1 MLKHPA
7 KVFMGVNMA
16 EKKFEKAT
24 AGERLSQFMLKYRMQ
39 IIILTAAVVTGIV
52 VYGISAAVVS
62 SLTVKGIS
70 FVDTVEYDFIK
81 GSDSLSEAEI
91 ETRRS
96 DAMTKG
102 GIVGVRANMLA
113 ADIAYARKDYAA
125 AKSYWTAVAA
135 KGAKSYTAPLA
146 YYNMAVC
153 DENTGNLAE
162 AAANYG
168 KASDV
173 KDFPLASHARFS
185 EARTYE
191 ALGDYKKASEAYTKL
206 TAAAR
211 ADAWTNLAETRLIAL
226 KAEGKIE

>member
-1 MLKHPA
+1 MI
-7 KVFMGVNMA
+7 

-24 AGERLSQFMLKYRMQ
+24 ASERLSQFMLKYRMQ
-39 IIILTAAVVTGIV
+39 IIILTAVIVTGIV
-52 VYGISAAVVS
+52 AYGVSAAVVS
-62 SLTVKGIS
+62 SLTAKGIS
-70 FVDTVEYDFIK
+70 FVDTVEYEFTKD
-81 GSDSLSEAEI
+81 SDSLSDAEI
-91 ETRRS
+91 ETRRGE
-96 DAMTKG
+96 AMTKLTPYLSKG

-113 ADIAYARKDYAA
+113 ADITYARKDYAA
-125 AKSYWTAVAA
+125 AKSYWSAA
-135 KGAKSYTAPLA
+135 ASKGAKSYTAPLA

-153 DENTGNLAE
+153 DENTGNLTD

-226 KAEGKIE
+226 KVEGKIE

>member
-1 MLKHPA
+1 MI
-7 KVFMGVNMA
+7 

-24 AGERLSQFMLKYRMQ
+24 AGERLSQFMLRHRMP
-39 IIILTAAVVTGIV
+39 IIVSLVVVIAAIV

-62 SLTVKGIS
+62 SSRAKGIS
-70 FVDTVEYDFIK
+70 FVDTVEYDLTNA
-81 GSDSLSEAEI
+81 SDPLSDAEI
-91 ETRRS
+91 ETRRGE
-96 DAMTKG
+96 AMTKLTPYLSKG

-113 ADIAYARKDYAA
+113 ADITYARKDYAA
-125 AKSYWTAVAA
+125 AKSYWSAA
-135 KGAKSYTAPLA
+135 ASKGAKSYTAPLA

-168 KASDV
+168 KASDA
-173 KDFPLASHARFS
+173 KDFPLVSHARFS

-206 TAAAR
+206 TANALG
-211 ADAWTNLAETRLIAL
+211 DAWTNLAETRLIAL
-226 KAEGKIE
+226 KAEGKTE

>member
-1 MLKHPA
+1 MI
-7 KVFMGVNMA
+7 

-62 SLTVKGIS
+62 SSTAKGIS
-70 FVDTVEYDFIK
+70 FVDTVEYDLTNA
-81 GSDSLSEAEI
+81 SDPLSDAEI
-91 ETRRS
+91 ETRRG
-96 DAMTKG
+96 DAMTKLAPYLTRG

-113 ADIAYARKDYAA
+113 AGIAYGRKDYAA
-125 AKSYWTAVAA
+125 AKAYWAAAAA

-153 DENTGNLAE
+153 DENIGNLAD
-162 AAANYG
+162 AAASYG
-168 KASDV
+168 KAADV

-191 ALGDYKKASEAYTKL
+191 TLGDYKKAAEAYAKL
-206 TAAAR
+206 SAGALG
-211 ADAWTNLAETRLIAL
+211 DAWTNLAETRLIAL

>member
-1 MLKHPA
+1 MI
-7 KVFMGVNMA
+7 

-24 AGERLSQFMLKYRMQ
+24 ASERLSQFMLRHRMQ
-39 IIILTAAVVTGIV
+39 IIILTAAVVTGII

-62 SLTVKGIS
+62 SSTAKGLS
-70 FVDTVEYDFIK
+70 FVDTVEYDFTK
-81 GSDSLSEAEI
+81 DSDALSGSEI

-96 DAMTKG
+96 DAMTKLAPYLSKG

-125 AKSYWTAVAA
+125 AKSYWTAIAA

-153 DENTGNLAE
+153 DENIGNLAD
-162 AAANYG
+162 AAASYG
-168 KASDV
+168 KAADV
-173 KDFPLASHARFS
+173 KDFQLASHARFS

-191 ALGDYKKASEAYTKL
+191 SLGDYKKASESYAKL
-206 TAAAR
+206 SAGALG
-211 ADAWTNLAETRLIAL
+211 DAWTNLAETRLIAL

>member
-1 MLKHPA
+1 
-7 KVFMGVNMA
+7 MA

-24 AGERLSQFMLKYRMQ
+24 AGERLSHFMLKYRMQ
-39 IIILTAAVVTGIV
+39 IIILTAAIVTGIV

-62 SLTVKGIS
+62 SLTAKGIS
-70 FVDTVEYDFIK
+70 FVDSVEYDFTK
-81 GSDSLSEAEI
+81 NSDGLSEAEI
-91 ETRRS
+91 ETRRG
-96 DAMTKG
+96 DAMTKLTPYLAKG
-102 GIVGVRANMLA
+102 SIVGVRSNMLA
-113 ADIAYARKDYAA
+113 ADIVFARKDYAA
-125 AKSYWTAVAA
+125 AKSYWSAA
-135 KGAKSYTAPLA
+135 ASKGAKSYTAPLA

-162 AAANYG
+162 AVANYG

>member
-1 MLKHPA
+1 
-7 KVFMGVNMA
+7 MA

-24 AGERLSQFMLKYRMQ
+24 ASERLSQFMLKYRMQ
-39 IIILTAAVVTGIV
+39 IIILTAVIVTGIV
-52 VYGISAAVVS
+52 AYGVSAAVVS
-62 SLTVKGIS
+62 SLTAKGIS
-70 FVDTVEYDFIK
+70 FVDTVEYEFTKD
-81 GSDSLSEAEI
+81 SDSLSDAEI
-91 ETRRS
+91 ETRRGE
-96 DAMTKG
+96 AMTKLTPYLSKG

-113 ADIAYARKDYAA
+113 ADITYARKDYAA
-125 AKSYWTAVAA
+125 AKSYWSAA
-135 KGAKSYTAPLA
+135 ASKGAKSYTAPLA

-168 KASDV
+168 KASGV

>member
-1 MLKHPA
+1 
-7 KVFMGVNMA
+7 MGVNMA

-81 GSDSLSEAEI
+81 GSDSLSDAEI

-96 DAMTKG
+96 DAMTKLTPYLSKG

-168 KASDV
+168 KASDA
-173 KDFPLASHARFS
+173 KDFPLVSHARFS

-206 TAAAR
+206 TANALG
-211 ADAWTNLAETRLIAL
+211 DAWTNLAETRLIAL

>member
-1 MLKHPA
+1 
-7 KVFMGVNMA
+7 MA

-24 AGERLSQFMLKYRMQ
+24 ASERLSQFMLKCRMQ
-39 IIILTAAVVTGIV
+39 IIILTAVIVTGIV
-52 VYGISAAVVS
+52 AYGVSAAVVS
-62 SLTVKGIS
+62 SLTAKGIS
-70 FVDTVEYDFIK
+70 FVDTVEYEFTKD
-81 GSDSLSEAEI
+81 SDSLSDAEI
-91 ETRRS
+91 ETRRGE
-96 DAMTKG
+96 AMTKLTPYLSKG

-113 ADIAYARKDYAA
+113 ADITYARKDYAA
-125 AKSYWTAVAA
+125 AKSYWSAA
-135 KGAKSYTAPLA
+135 ASKGAKSYTAPLA

-168 KASDV
+168 KASGV

>member
-1 MLKHPA
+1 MI
-7 KVFMGVNMA
+7 

-24 AGERLSQFMLKYRMQ
+24 ASERLSQFMLKYRMQ
-39 IIILTAAVVTGIV
+39 IIILTAVIVTGIV
-52 VYGISAAVVS
+52 AYGVSAAVVS
-62 SLTVKGIS
+62 SLTAKGIS
-70 FVDTVEYDFIK
+70 FVDTVEYEFTKD
-81 GSDSLSEAEI
+81 SDSLSDAEI
-91 ETRRS
+91 ETRRG
-96 DAMTKG
+96 DAMTKLTPYLSKG

-113 ADIAYARKDYAA
+113 ADITYARKDYAA
-125 AKSYWTAVAA
+125 AKSYWSAA
-135 KGAKSYTAPLA
+135 ASKGAKSYTAPLA

-153 DENTGNLAE
+153 DENTGNLTD

-206 TAAAR
+206 TANALG
-211 ADAWTNLAETRLIAL
+211 DAWTNLAETRLIAL

>member
-1 MLKHPA
+1 
-7 KVFMGVNMA
+7 MA

-24 AGERLSQFMLKYRMQ
+24 VSERLSQFMLKYRMQ
-39 IIILTAAVVTGIV
+39 IIILTAVIVTGIV
-52 VYGISAAVVS
+52 AYGVSAAVVS
-62 SLTVKGIS
+62 SLTAKGIS
-70 FVDTVEYDFIK
+70 FVDTVEYEFTKD
-81 GSDSLSEAEI
+81 SDSLSDAEI
-91 ETRRS
+91 ETRRG
-96 DAMTKG
+96 DAMTKLTPYLSKG

-113 ADIAYARKDYAA
+113 ADITYARKDYAA
-125 AKSYWTAVAA
+125 AKSYWSAA
-135 KGAKSYTAPLA
+135 ASKGAKSYTAPLA

-206 TAAAR
+206 TASAR
-211 ADAWTNLAETRLIAL
+211 ADVWTNLAETRLIAL

>member
-1 MLKHPA
+1 
-7 KVFMGVNMA
+7 MA

-24 AGERLSQFMLKYRMQ
+24 AGERLSHFMLKYRMQ
-39 IIILTAAVVTGIV
+39 IIILTAAIVTGIV

-62 SLTVKGIS
+62 SLTAKGIS
-70 FVDTVEYDFIK
+70 FVDSVEYDFTK
-81 GSDSLSEAEI
+81 NSDGLSEAEI
-91 ETRRS
+91 ETRRG
-96 DAMTKG
+96 DAMTKLTYLSKG
-102 GIVGVRANMLA
+102 GIVGVRSNMLA
-113 ADIAYARKDYAA
+113 ADIAFARKDYAA
-125 AKSYWTAVAA
+125 AKSYWSAA
-135 KGAKSYTAPLA
+135 ASKGAKSYTAPLA

-162 AAANYG
+162 AVANYG

>member
-1 MLKHPA
+1 
-7 KVFMGVNMA
+7 MA

-39 IIILTAAVVTGIV
+39 IIILTAVIVTGIV
-52 VYGISAAVVS
+52 AYGVSAAVVS
-62 SLTVKGIS
+62 SLTAKGIS
-70 FVDTVEYDFIK
+70 FVDTVEYEFTKD
-81 GSDSLSEAEI
+81 SDSLSDAEI
-91 ETRRS
+91 ETRRGE
-96 DAMTKG
+96 AMTKLTPYLSKG

-113 ADIAYARKDYAA
+113 ADITYARKDYTA
-125 AKSYWTAVAA
+125 AKSYWSAA
-135 KGAKSYTAPLA
+135 ASKDPKSYTAPLA

>member
-1 MLKHPA
+1 MI
-7 KVFMGVNMA
+7 

-24 AGERLSQFMLKYRMQ
+24 ASERLSQFMLKYRMQ
-39 IIILTAAVVTGIV
+39 IIILTAVIVTGIV
-52 VYGISAAVVS
+52 AYGVSAAVVS
-62 SLTVKGIS
+62 SLTAKGIS
-70 FVDTVEYDFIK
+70 FVDTVEYEFTKD
-81 GSDSLSEAEI
+81 SDSLSDAEI
-91 ETRRS
+91 ETRRGE
-96 DAMTKG
+96 AMTKLTPYLSKG

-113 ADIAYARKDYAA
+113 ADITYARKDYAA
-125 AKSYWTAVAA
+125 AKSHWSAA
-135 KGAKSYTAPLA
+135 ASKGAKSYTAPLA

-153 DENTGNLAE
+153 DENTGNLTD

>member
-1 MLKHPA
+1 MI
-7 KVFMGVNMA
+7 

-24 AGERLSQFMLKYRMQ
+24 AGERLSQFMMRHRMQ
-39 IIILTAAVVTGIV
+39 IIVSAAVVIGAIV

-62 SLTVKGIS
+62 SSRAKGIS
-70 FVDTVEYDFIK
+70 FIDTVEYDLTNA
-81 GSDSLSEAEI
+81 SDSLSDAEI

-96 DAMTKG
+96 DAMTKLAPYLTKG

-113 ADIAYARKDYAA
+113 AGIVYGRKDYAA
-125 AKSYWTAVAA
+125 AKSYWTAAAA

-146 YYNMAVC
+146 YYNIAVC
-153 DENTGNLAE
+153 DENIGNLTE

-168 KASDV
+168 KAADV

-191 ALGDYKKASEAYTKL
+191 ALGDYKKAAEMYAKL
-206 TAAAR
+206 TAGALG
-211 ADAWTNLAETRLIAL
+211 DAWTNLAETRLIVL
-226 KAEGKIE
+226 KAEGKTE

>member
-1 MLKHPA
+1 
-7 KVFMGVNMA
+7 MA

-24 AGERLSQFMLKYRMQ
+24 ASERVSQFMLKYRMQ
-39 IIILTAAVVTGIV
+39 IIILTAAIVTGII

-62 SLTVKGIS
+62 SLTAKGIS
-70 FVDTVEYDFIK
+70 FVDTVEYDFTK
-81 GSDSLSEAEI
+81 DSDSLSDAEI
-91 ETRRS
+91 ETRRG
-96 DAMTKG
+96 DAMTKLTPYLSKG

-113 ADIAYARKDYAA
+113 ADITYARKDYAA
-125 AKSYWTAVAA
+125 AKSYWSAA
-135 KGAKSYTAPLA
+135 ASKGAKSYTAPLA

-153 DENTGNLAE
+153 DENTGSLE
-162 AAANYG
+162 DAAASYG
-168 KASDV
+168 KAADV

-226 KAEGKIE
+226 KAEGKTE